1 MARKQKTS
9 LVVMTSSRS
18 RLPLYY
24 SLLRQLH
31 QEGVKTVSSATIA
44 DYLNINPVLVRKD
57 LAGATNVCGMP
68 KRGFEVAPLLS
79 DLKGYLGYD
88 KYDEAFLVGVG
99 NLGHTLLSN
108 KGFDDLGINIV
119 AGFDNNPALNGKK
132 VGDKPILPMEKMDE
146 YVKSRGLRIGIITVP
161 SDCAQEVCDHMV
173 SCGVRAIWNFSFTM
187 LNVPENVLGKNENL
201 PMSLALLLQQM
212 KATLEQ

>member
-1 MARKQKTS
+1 MAKRQNNS
-9 LVVMTSSRS
+9 LVIMTSSRS

-24 SLLRQLH
+24 SLLRQLD

-44 DYLNINPVLVRKD
+44 NYLNINPVLVRKD
-57 LAGATNVCGMP
+57 LASASHVSGMP
-68 KRGFEVAPLLS
+68 KRGFEVSPLLS
-79 DLKGYLGYD
+79 DLKEYLGYD
-88 KYDEAFLVGVG
+88 NYDEAFLVGVG

-108 KGFDDLGINIV
+108 KGFEDLGINIV
-119 AGFDNNPALNGKK
+119 AGFDNNPALIGEKIGN
-132 VGDKPILPMEKMDE
+132 KPVLPMEKMDE
-146 YVKSRGLRIGIITVP
+146 FVKRLGIRIGIITVP

-187 LNVPENVLGKNENL
+187 LNVPENVLVKNENL

-212 KATLEQ
+212 KTTLEQ

>member
-1 MARKQKTS
+1 M
-9 LVVMTSSRS
+9 
-18 RLPLYY
+18 PLYY

-88 KYDEAFLVGVG
+88 KYD
-99 NLGHTLLSN
+99 
-108 KGFDDLGINIV
+108 
-119 AGFDNNPALNGKK
+119 
-132 VGDKPILPMEKMDE
+132 
-146 YVKSRGLRIGIITVP
+146 
-161 SDCAQEVCDHMV
+161 
-173 SCGVRAIWNFSFTM
+173 
-187 LNVPENVLGKNENL
+187 
-201 PMSLALLLQQM
+201 
-212 KATLEQ
+212 

>member
-1 MARKQKTS
+1 MAKKQNNS

-24 SLLRQLH
+24 SLLRQLDK
-31 QEGVKTVSSATIA
+31 EGVKTVSSATIA

-57 LAGATNVCGMP
+57 LASASSVSGMP
-68 KRGFEVAPLLS
+68 KRGFEVSPLLA
-79 DLKGYLGYD
+79 DLKEYLGYD
-88 KYDEAFLVGVG
+88 NYDEAFLVGVG

-108 KGFDDLGINIV
+108 KGFEDLGINIV
-119 AGFDNNPALNGKK
+119 AGFDNNPALIGEK

-146 YVKSRGLRIGIITVP
+146 FVKRLGLRIGIITVP

-187 LNVPENVLGKNENL
+187 LNVPENVLVKNENL
-201 PMSLALLLQQM
+201 PMSLALLLQQ
-212 KATLEQ
+212 KKTSLEQ

>member
-1 MARKQKTS
+1 M
-9 LVVMTSSRS
+9 
-18 RLPLYY
+18 PLYY
-24 SLLRQLH
+24 SLLRQLDK
-31 QEGVKTVSSATIA
+31 EGVKTVSSATIA

-57 LAGATNVCGMP
+57 LASASHVSGMP
-68 KRGFEVAPLLS
+68 KRGFEVSPLLA
-79 DLKGYLGYD
+79 DLKEYLGYD
-88 KYDEAFLVGVG
+88 NYDEAFLVGVG

-108 KGFDDLGINIV
+108 KGFEDLGINIV
-119 AGFDNNPALNGKK
+119 AGFDNNPALIGEK

-146 YVKSRGLRIGIITVP
+146 FVKRLGIRIGIITVP

-187 LNVPENVLGKNENL
+187 LNVPENVLVKNENL

-212 KATLEQ
+212 KTTLEQ

>member
-1 MARKQKTS
+1 MAKKQNNS

-24 SLLRQLH
+24 SLLRQLDK
-31 QEGVKTVSSATIA
+31 EGVKTVSSATIA

-57 LAGATNVCGMP
+57 LASASHVSGMP
-68 KRGFEVAPLLS
+68 KRGFEVSPLLA
-79 DLKGYLGYD
+79 DLKEYLGYD
-88 KYDEAFLVGVG
+88 NYDEAFLVGVG

-108 KGFDDLGINIV
+108 KGFEDLGINIV
-119 AGFDNNPALNGKK
+119 AGFDNNPALIGEK
-132 VGDKPILPMEKMDE
+132 VGDKSILPMEKMDE
-146 YVKSRGLRIGIITVP
+146 FVKRLGLRIGIITVP

-187 LNVPENVLGKNENL
+187 LNVPENVLVKNENL

-212 KATLEQ
+212 KTTLEQ

>member
-9 LVVMTSSRS
+9 LVVMTSSKS

-24 SLLRQLH
+24 SLLKQLY

-57 LAGATNVCGMP
+57 LAGATHVCGMP
-68 KRGFEVAPLLS
+68 KLGFEVSPLLS
-79 DLKGYLGYD
+79 DLKEHLGYD
-88 KYDEAFLVGVG
+88 NYDEAFLVGVG
-99 NLGHTLLSN
+99 NLGHTLLSH
-108 KGFDDLGINIV
+108 KGFKDLGINIV
-119 AGFDNNPALNGKK
+119 AGFDKNPDLIGKK
-132 VGDKPILPMEKMDE
+132 VGGKAILPMEKMDE
-146 YVKSRGLRIGIITVP
+146 FVKRLGIRIGIITVP

-187 LNVPENVLGKNENL
+187 LNVPENVLVKNENL

-212 KATLEQ
+212 KTTLDQ

>member
-1 MARKQKTS
+1 
-9 LVVMTSSRS
+9 MTSARS

-24 SLLRQLH
+24 SLLRQLYK
-31 QEGVKTVSSATIA
+31 EGVKTISSAAIA

-57 LAGATNVCGMP
+57 LASASRIGGKP
-68 KRGFEVAPLLS
+68 KLGFEVSPLLS
-79 DLKGYLGYD
+79 DLKDYLGYAN
-88 KYDEAFLVGVG
+88 YDEAFLVGVG

-108 KGFDDLGINIV
+108 KGFEDLGINIV
-119 AGFDNNPALNGKK
+119 AGFDNDPSLVGQK

-146 YVKSRGLRIGIITVP
+146 FVKRLGLKIGIITVP

-173 SCGVRAIWNFSFTM
+173 SSGVRAIWNFSFTM
-187 LNVPENVLGKNENL
+187 LNVPENVIVKNENL

-212 KATLEQ
+212 KTISE

>member
-1 MARKQKTS
+1 MTRKQKTS

-24 SLLRQLH
+24 SLLRQLD

-57 LAGATNVCGMP
+57 LAGATHVCGMP
-68 KRGFEVAPLLS
+68 KRGFEVSPLLS
-79 DLKGYLGYD
+79 DLKEYLGYD
-88 KYDEAFLVGVG
+88 NYDEAFLVGVG

-108 KGFDDLGINIV
+108 KGFEDLGINIV
-119 AGFDNNPALNGKK
+119 AGFDNNPALVGEK

-146 YVKSRGLRIGIITVP
+146 FVKEKGLRIGIITVP
-161 SDCAQEVCDHMV
+161 SDCAQEVCDKMV
-173 SCGVRAIWNFSFTM
+173 SCGVKAIWNFSFTM
-187 LNVPENVLGKNENL
+187 LNVPEDVLVKNENL

-212 KATLEQ
+212 KSTTEQ

>member
-1 MARKQKTS
+1 MTKKQNNS

-24 SLLRQLH
+24 SLLKELH
-31 QEGVKTVSSATIA
+31 QEGVKTVSSAKIA

-68 KRGFEVAPLLS
+68 KRGFEVAPLLA

-88 KYDEAFLVGVG
+88 NYEEAFLVGVG

-108 KGFDDLGINIV
+108 KGFEDLGINIV
-119 AGFDNNPALNGKK
+119 AGFDNNPALIGSK
-132 VGDKPILPMEKMDE
+132 VGDKPILPMDKMDE
-146 YVKSRGLRIGIITVP
+146 FVKRLGLRIGIITVP

-173 SCGVRAIWNFSFTM
+173 SCGVRAVWNFSFTM
-187 LNVPENVLGKNENL
+187 LNVPENVLVKNENL

-212 KATLEQ
+212 KTMTEQ

>member
-1 MARKQKTS
+1 MAKRQNNS
-9 LVVMTSSRS
+9 LVIMTSSRS

-24 SLLRQLH
+24 SLLRQLD

-44 DYLNINPVLVRKD
+44 NYLNINPVLVRKD
-57 LAGATNVCGMP
+57 LASASHVSGMP
-68 KRGFEVAPLLS
+68 KRGFEVSPLLS
-79 DLKGYLGYD
+79 DLKEYLGYD
-88 KYDEAFLVGVG
+88 NYDEAFLVGVG

-108 KGFDDLGINIV
+108 KGFEDLGINIV
-119 AGFDNNPALNGKK
+119 AGFDNNPALIGEK
-132 VGDKPILPMEKMDE
+132 VGDKPVLPMEKMDE
-146 YVKSRGLRIGIITVP
+146 FVKRLGIRIGIITVP

-187 LNVPENVLGKNENL
+187 LNVPENVLVKNENL

-212 KATLEQ
+212 KTTLEQ